1 MKTIFYNI
9 LGSIIAFYMPFQIAL
24 LTDSNTVVTAVL
36 IAFFIQWVCFVPAF
50 LLQTEKFYDLTGSIT
65 YLSLIIFAVFE
76 SGSVS
81 AGSLVVAGSVVLWA
95 VRLGRFLFLRI
106 KKDGEDKRFRAIKP
120 SFTRFFMTWTLQ
132 GAWVSMCLLCVL
144 TAISSASGIVVN
156 LLFCIGLFLFVLGFG
171 LEIVADS
178 QKSKFR
184 GDPKN
189 KDLFITTGLWALS
202 RHPNYLGELTLW
214 VGIAVMSFSSLSGL
228 QYLTL
233 ISPVFIYVLL
243 IYISGVRMLEDS
255 GRKKWGHLE
264 GYKNYINSTPK
275 LFVRVFKK
283 RKRSSFYIK

>member
-95 VRLGRFLFLRI
+95 VRLGSFLFLRI

-132 GAWVSMCLLCVL
+132 GTWVSMCLLCVL

-228 QYLTL
+228 QYLSL

-255 GRKKWGHLE
+255 GRKKWGHLQS
-264 GYKNYINSTPK
+264 YKNYINSTPK
-275 LFVRVFKK
+275 LFIRGLKK
-283 RKRSSFYIK
+283 GF

>member
-36 IAFFIQWVCFVPAF
+36 IAFFIQWVCFIPAF

-65 YLSLIIFAVFE
+65 YLSLIIFTVFE

-95 VRLGRFLFLRI
+95 VRLGSFLFLRI

-132 GAWVSMCLLCVL
+132 GTWVSMCLLCVL
-144 TAISSASGIVVN
+144 SAISSASGIVVN

-214 VGIAVMSFSSLSGL
+214 VGIALMSFSSLVGL
-228 QYLTL
+228 EYLTL
-233 ISPVFIYVLL
+233 ISPVFIYLL
-243 IYISGVRMLEDS
+243 LVHISGVRMLEDA
-255 GRKKWGHLE
+255 GRKKWGHLQS
-264 GYKNYINSTPK
+264 YKNYINSTPK
-275 LFVRVFKK
+275 LFIRGLKK
-283 RKRSSFYIK
+283 GF

>member
-1 MKTIFYNI
+1 
-9 LGSIIAFYMPFQIAL
+9 MPFQIAL

-36 IAFFIQWVCFVPAF
+36 IAFFIQWVCFIPAF

-65 YLSLIIFAVFE
+65 YLSLIIFTVFE

-95 VRLGRFLFLRI
+95 VRLGSFLFLRI

-144 TAISSASGIVVN
+144 SAISSASGIVVN

-214 VGIAVMSFSSLSGL
+214 VGIALMSFSSLVGL
-228 QYLTL
+228 EYLTL
-233 ISPVFIYVLL
+233 ISPVFIYLL
-243 IYISGVRMLEDS
+243 LVHISGVRMLEDA
-255 GRKKWGHLE
+255 GRKKWGHLQS
-264 GYKNYINSTPK
+264 YKNYINSTPK
-275 LFVRVFKK
+275 LFIRGLKK
-283 RKRSSFYIK
+283 GF

>member
-36 IAFFIQWVCFVPAF
+36 IAFFIQWVCFIPAF

-81 AGSLVVAGSVVLWA
+81 AGSLVVAGSVILWA

-132 GAWVSMCLLCVL
+132 GTWVSMCLLCVL

-156 LLFCIGLFLFVLGFG
+156 FLFCVGLFLFVLGFG

-255 GRKKWGHLE
+255 GRKKWRHLE
-264 GYKNYINSTPK
+264 DYKNYINSTPK

-283 RKRSSFYIK
+283 RKRS

>member
-24 LTDSNTVVTAVL
+24 LTDSKTVITAVL
-36 IAFFIQWVCFVPAF
+36 LAFAIQWVCFIPAF

-65 YLSLIIFAVFE
+65 YLSLIIFTVYV
-76 SGSVS
+76 SGSV
-81 AGSLVVAGSVVLWA
+81 AGGSLVVAGCVILWA
-95 VRLGRFLFLRI
+95 VRLGSFLFLRI

-132 GAWVSMCLLCVL
+132 GTWVSMCLLCVL
-144 TAISSASGIVVN
+144 TAISSDSGIVVN
-156 LLFCIGLFLFVLGFG
+156 SLFCIGLFLFVLG
-171 LEIVADS
+171 LVMEVVADS

-184 GDPKN
+184 SDPKN
-189 KDLFITTGLWALS
+189 KDLFITTGLWARS

-214 VGIAVMSFSSLSGL
+214 VGIALMSLSSLSGL
-228 QYLTL
+228 EYLTL

-243 IYISGVRMLEDS
+243 VYISGVRMLEDS

-264 GYKNYINSTPK
+264 SYKNYINRTPK
-275 LFVRVFKK
+275 LFMGVIKK
-283 RKRSSFYIK
+283 R